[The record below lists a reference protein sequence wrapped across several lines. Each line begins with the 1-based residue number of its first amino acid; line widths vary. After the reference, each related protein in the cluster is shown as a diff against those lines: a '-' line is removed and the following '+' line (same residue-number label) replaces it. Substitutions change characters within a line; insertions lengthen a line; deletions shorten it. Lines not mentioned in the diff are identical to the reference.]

1 MFKDRNS
8 IQIKSKPTLK
18 DSKKNLSVEPK
29 ADIKNT
35 EMAYLIAE
43 IKDLR
48 KEIEIKNNI
57 IEKDRIEIMKLK

>member
-29 ADIKNT
+29 VDIKNT